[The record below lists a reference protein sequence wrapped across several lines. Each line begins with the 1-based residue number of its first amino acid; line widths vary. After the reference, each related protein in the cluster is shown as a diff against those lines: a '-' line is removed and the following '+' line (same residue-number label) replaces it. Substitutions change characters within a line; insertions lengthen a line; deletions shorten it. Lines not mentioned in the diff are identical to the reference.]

1 MKILLDEC
9 ITKKLKPYLIDFE
22 VYTVVEMGL
31 SGLKNGELLKNCSI
45 NNFGI
50 LLTIDKNISS
60 QQSITK
66 FNVSVVIL
74 NSINSKLESYNSF
87 NSKIK
92 RRSFKFQHRTL
103 LFDDY

>member
-22 VYTVVEMGL
+22 VYTVVEMGS

-74 NSINSKLESYNSF
+74 NSINSKLESIIPLIPKFKEEVSNF
-87 NSKIK
+87 NIGHYYSI
-92 RRSFKFQHRTL
+92 
-103 LFDDY
+103 DY